1 VSESIAHG
9 GHPRPLTFAG
19 ASIPGRGTPWGTL
32 AEIAKVALE
41 PAGYDIEIE
50 TRSFMFNNARF
61 VADGRCDVGFMNLTQ
76 LLHAYFGEDAFEA
89 DGPFDQLRLL
99 ALINHPTW
107 LGVAAK
113 SEEGITD
120 LAQVVGER
128 RPVTIRAANGAMV
141 ELVLAHYG
149 WDDDSLGK
157 FGAVLAP
164 THDREGSVPVEPQIV
179 EPHREAW
186 AESGDFDLI
195 IDTIYSGY
203 TPEIHHWHEAAIYYD
218 LDFIALPAD
227 LLAAIAARRFGIPG
241 TLPRRLVR
249 GLWYDVA
256 ALQRLPQ
263 VIYCRAD
270 LDDGV
275 VHDLVGALDRNRDLF
290 RASHLAFGYDQ
301 ANVAVSAVPL
311 HDAAKRYYEAAGFP
325 TR

>member
-1 VSESIAHG
+1 MLERMARG
-9 GHPRPLTFAG
+9 PHPRPLTFAG

-76 LLHAYFGEDAFEA
+76 LLHAYYGEDAFSV
-89 DGPFDQLRLL
+89 DGPFDHLCLL

-113 SEEGITD
+113 AAAEITD
-120 LAQVVGER
+120 LAEVIEEQ
-128 RPVTIRAANGAMV
+128 RPVKIRAATGGMV
-141 ELVLAHYG
+141 PLLLAYYG
-149 WDDDSLGK
+149 WDDDSLGE

-164 THDREGSVPVEPQIV
+164 THDREGSVTVDPQIV

-186 AESGDFDLI
+186 AASGDFDLI

-203 TPEIHHWHEAAIYYD
+203 TPEIHHWHEAAIAHD
-218 LDFIALPAD
+218 LDFIALPTD
-227 LLAAIAARRFGIPG
+227 LMATIAGQRFGTEG
-241 TLPRRLVR
+241 VLPRRLVR

-256 ALQRLPQ
+256 GIQRLPQ
-263 VIYCRAD
+263 VIYCRDD
-270 LDDGV
+270 LDDDV
-275 VHDLVGALDRNRDLF
+275 VTDLVRALDSNRNLF
-290 RASHLAFGYDQ
+290 RTSHLAFSYDQ
-301 ANVAVSAVPL
+301 ANVARAGVPL
-311 HDAAKRYYEAAGFP
+311 HRAAKNYYEAVGFP
-325 TR
+325 TA

>member
-76 LLHAYFGEDAFEA
+76 LLHAYLGEDAFEA
-89 DGPFDQLRLL
+89 DGPFDQLRLV

-113 SEEGITD
+113 SEAGITD
-120 LAQVVGER
+120 LAQIVRER

-141 ELVLAHYG
+141 QLVLAHYG
-149 WDDDSLGK
+149 WDDESLGE

-203 TPEIHHWHEAAIYYD
+203 TPEIHHWHEAAIYH
-218 LDFIALPAD
+218 AT
-227 LLAAIAARRFGIPG
+227 IAAERFGIPG
-241 TLPRRLVR
+241 MLPRRLVR

-275 VHDLVGALDRNRDLF
+275 VHDLVRALDWNRDLF
-290 RASHLAFGYDQ
+290 RASHLAFSYDQ
-301 ANVAVSAVPL
+301 ANVAVSDVPL

-325 TR
+325 TM

>member
-1 VSESIAHG
+1 VTRGAAHL
-9 GHPRPLTFAG
+9 RPLTFAG

-32 AEIAKVALE
+32 AEITKVALS

-89 DGPFDQLRLL
+89 DGPFDQLRLV

-113 SEEGITD
+113 STSGITD
-120 LAQVVGER
+120 LAQVVEER
-128 RPVTIRAANGAMV
+128 RPVTIRAANGGMV
-141 ELVLAHYG
+141 QLVLAHYG
-149 WDDDSLGK
+149 WDDESLGE

-164 THDREGSVPVEPQIV
+164 THDREGSVAIEAQIV

-195 IDTIYSGY
+195 IDTIYSGF
-203 TPEIHHWHEAAIYYD
+203 TPEIHHWHEASIYHD
-218 LDFIALPAD
+218 LDFIALPDD
-227 LLAAIAARRFGIPG
+227 LMATLAAARFGTPG
-241 TLPRRLVR
+241 VLPRRLVR
-249 GLWYDVA
+249 GLWYDIA

-263 VIYCRAD
+263 VIYCRDD
-270 LDDGV
+270 LDDAIV
-275 VHDLVGALDRNRDLF
+275 EDLVGALDSSRDLF
-290 RASHLAFGYDQ
+290 RTSHLALGYDQ
-301 ANVAVSAVPL
+301 GNVAVCGVPL
-311 HDAAKRYYEAAGFP
+311 HDAARRYYEAAGFP
-325 TR
+325 TA

>member
-1 VSESIAHG
+1 MAHG
-9 GHPRPLTFAG
+9 PHLRPLTFAG

-61 VADGRCDVGFMNLTQ
+61 VADGRCDVGFTNLTQ
-76 LLHAYFGEDAFEA
+76 LLHAYFGEDAFEV
-89 DGPFDQLRLL
+89 DGPFEHLRLV

-107 LGVAAK
+107 LGIAAK
-113 SEEGITD
+113 SAAGITD
-120 LAQVVGER
+120 LAQIMEAR
-128 RPVTIRAANGAMV
+128 RPVKIRAVTGGMV
-141 ELVLAHYG
+141 PLLLDHYG
-149 WDDDSLGK
+149 WDDDSLGE
-157 FGAVLAP
+157 FGAVLLP

-203 TPEIHHWHEAAIYYD
+203 TPEIHHWHEAAIFHD
-218 LDFIALPAD
+218 LDFIALPID
-227 LLAAIAARRFGIPG
+227 LMVTIASQRFGTPG
-241 TLPRRLVR
+241 MLPRRLVR

-263 VIYCRAD
+263 VIYCRDD
-270 LDDGV
+270 LDHEV
-275 VHDLVGALDRNRDLF
+275 VDDLVRALDSNRSLF
-290 RASHLAFGYDQ
+290 RSSHLAFSYDQ
-301 ANVAVSAVPL
+301 ANVALGGVRL
-311 HDAAKRYYEAAGFP
+311 HTAAKRYYEAAGFP
-325 TR
+325 TI